1 MGNGV
6 LGSSVTH
13 GSHNLDMWSYVQYR
27 RLCAEAARSRTAER
41 EKHEKRSIDPDS
53 EAKSPT
59 DAKNANRGFVVRA
72 ANDDDPLDPRNWPLA
87 SRAKN
92 IAILS
97 LLIFVQA
104 WAGADASMAN
114 TVASQE
120 LGVSSVAENA
130 YTAAYL
136 FGISSGALFAGP
148 LSETVGRNPTYLA
161 STFCFLL
168 FVLGSALARSLA
180 SQVVCRFFVG
190 LFSSATLAIN
200 GASVRDQF
208 RPVKRAFVFPVIAWA
223 NVAGKDLSALFAWS
237 TRS

>member
-1 MGNGV
+1 
-6 LGSSVTH
+6 
-13 GSHNLDMWSYVQYR
+13 MWSYVQYR
-27 RLCAEAARSRTAER
+27 RLGAEAAREPAAQR
-41 EKHEKRSIDPDS
+41 ENKKATGDVDL
-53 EAKSPT
+53 EAKSSTEIKSPGDFVIRAT
-59 DAKNANRGFVVRA
+59 D
-72 ANDDDPLDPRNWPLA
+72 DDDPLNPRNWPLS
-87 SRAKN
+87 SRTKN

-114 TVASQE
+114 SMASKE
-120 LGVSSVAENA
+120 LGVSSAAENA

-136 FGISSGALFAGP
+136 FGIGSGALFAGP

-168 FVLGSALARSLA
+168 FVLGSALSRTLA

-223 NVAGKDLSALFAWS
+223 NVAGKVRSLPSLEVALLMEAH
-237 TRS
+237 R